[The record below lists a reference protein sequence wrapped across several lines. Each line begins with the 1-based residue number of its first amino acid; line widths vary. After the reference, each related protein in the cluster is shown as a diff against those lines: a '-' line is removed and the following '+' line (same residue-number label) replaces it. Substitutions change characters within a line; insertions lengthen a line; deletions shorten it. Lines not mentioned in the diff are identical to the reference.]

1 MDPQEFVKKLSEVQ
15 DLMQAEKYKEAIKI
29 LDNLKEIEKQGDF
42 DYNLTHKLYQLIS
55 NTHSL
60 YNQEVI
66 LNTLNNNLSEKTVSF
81 DSLLELVNKHDDIE
95 LKKDILRR
103 EIELL
108 ILRGKL
114 NDVRIE
120 KENLILPE

>member
-1 MDPQEFVKKLSEVQ
+1 MDSQEFVKKLSEVQ
-15 DLMQAEKYKEAIKI
+15 DLMQKEKYKDAIFI
-29 LDNLKEIEKQGDF
+29 LDALKEIEKQGDF

-60 YNQEVI
+60 YNQEII
-66 LNTLNNNLSEKTVSF
+66 LKAMNESSSKIVSF
-81 DSLLELVNKHDDIE
+81 DTLLELVNKNSDLG

-114 NDVRIE
+114 DVKIE
-120 KENLILPE
+120 KDTVILSE